1 MRVDRD
7 IFGVVGT
14 WENWQNPETRVLV
27 RTFAIVTMETNR
39 LVSPICLRVPAGPQV
54 NYGLMPLRSPRG

>member
-27 RTFAIVTMETNR
+27 RTFAIVTMETNM
-39 LVSPICLRVPAGPQV
+39 LVSP